1 MGIGEVIT
9 EGIPLNKE
17 ALEVLRAQIIPSYLM
32 RLSQSLVT
40 KSVTRKQLKQ
50 TKIYSNII
58 LLIYYKPLGDS
69 DS

>member
-40 KSVTRKQLKQ
+40 KSVTLQQFAKGNQNTCYLK
-50 TKIYSNII
+50 SNITI
-58 LLIYYKPLGDS
+58 LID
-69 DS
+69 